1 MVFSLTLVQ
10 DFKPKLTLMANHKE
24 SFDLS
29 AERPS
34 WSSDYVTD
42 SYGESWA
49 GLFEAALR

>member
-1 MVFSLTLVQ
+1 MENFG
-10 DFKPKLTLMANHKE
+10 
-24 SFDLS
+24 LS

-34 WSSDYVTD
+34 WSRDYVTN